1 MYRNLKKKQIK
12 VVNNN
17 LLKLKKLKKSLKFNK
32 VLTKKL
38 VRAVNTMR
46 LNVNK
51 IALIINKKLISEPT
65 LSINVDRLKYIT
77 L

>member
-38 VRAVNTMR
+38 VRAVNTTR

-51 IALIINKKLISEPT
+51 IALIINKKLIPEPT